1 MDVYWTNFRHGDW
14 QMIVAATEKGICY
27 ISPDQSSFEEL
38 VEWQKKRMSQ
48 AVLHESPEKLTQ
60 WTKELA
66 AYLDGSLQEFSMPV
80 DLHGTAFQQAVWN
93 ALQQI
98 PYGVT
103 KNYAEIAELI
113 GKTKA
118 VRAVGGAIGANPIL
132 IAVPCHRV
140 IGKNGKLTGFRGG
153 LVMKERLLSL
163 EEASGLP
170 SMAEA

>member
-1 MDVYWTNFRHGDW
+1 MDIYWTDFRHRDW
-14 QMIVAATEKGICY
+14 QLIIAATDKGICY
-27 ISPDQSSFEEL
+27 ISPNQSTFGEL
-38 VEWQKKRMSQ
+38 NEWQKKRLPQ
-48 AVLHESPEKLTQ
+48 AVLHENPEKLAPWTQ
-60 WTKELA
+60 ELA
-66 AYLDGSLQEFSMPV
+66 AYMDGSLKKFSMPV
-80 DLHGTAFQQAVWN
+80 DLHGTAFQQDVWN

-98 PYGVT
+98 PYGST

-113 GKTKA
+113 GKPNA

-153 LVMKERLLSL
+153 LEMKECLLTL

>member
-1 MDVYWTNFRHGDW
+1 MDMYWTNFRHRDW
-14 QMIVAATEKGICY
+14 QMILAATEKGISF
-27 ISPDQSSFEEL
+27 ISPDQASFEEL
-38 VEWQKKRMSQ
+38 AQWQKKRLPQ
-48 AVLHESPEKLTQ
+48 AVLHENPEKLAP
-60 WTKELA
+60 WMKELA
-66 AYLDGSLQEFSMPV
+66 DYMDGSLKEFSMPV
-80 DLHGTAFQQAVWN
+80 DLHGTSFQQEVWN

-132 IAVPCHRV
+132 IVVPCHRV

-153 LVMKERLLSL
+153 LEMKERLLLL
-163 EEASGLP
+163 EEAGGML